1 MDADT
6 FMEAIKMLFSNRDR
20 GGGANQ
26 SQSES
31 QFQCRSKLDSSCK
44 CDCNGGALLRGNIR
58 KKKVSGAGCGRS
70 TGHLPPQLCLALCML
85 ICQLS
90 SAPQAIAM
98 SPHETAWP
106 PMRHYD
112 IWADNPGDSDRRPKE
127 AEQPLSDFQLQTEM
141 QEELNGEMEIAQGVL
156 PERITYQNETK
167 RRQGKVIHLFPVPV
181 DGDCLSDDGRRM
193 GNCLNAYECRQ
204 KDGQA
209 KGECAMGFG
218 VCCVFM
224 ANCNTTIS
232 NNITYIVSPGFP
244 SFMPTN
250 FSGCN
255 LRVKMMSDDISQVR
269 IDFHHFTL
277 GQPNRRTGVCE
288 GDAFSIGGGS
298 GGNFSVCGQNSGQHL
313 YYDVGSRATP
323 RQSTLYGS
331 LRPVNGSSN
340 NSSSNSTSGDRFVD
354 INLNLSNRMLPLRI
368 WEISVVQI
376 PFTQRAPAGC
386 LQYHTGGAGILQT
399 FNFGENGRHLAN
411 QNYRICVRQEAD
423 MCSIVYQPCDA
434 QSFRIG
440 GGGRMATRTGEA
452 AQGSGANMT
461 PLSAA
466 EQSDMAGVATAT
478 TTAAPTSS
486 TLMQMLANMA
496 NSTST
501 TLMAL
506 MSGNSSAASSASSSS
521 AAGSSTAAMS
531 TTASTT
537 TTPTPLRSSTTAA
550 TSSSS
555 SEAPASSPASDDVEG
570 SGGEEGEDADDDGG
584 FLFFRSPPTTE
595 EPGVSR
601 RPRPVGG
608 APSGGFDL
616 LGFLRNAFDLQLRRR
631 RREARQFFSTCTD
644 RITMPCIIEDF
655 IGTGLGPLPGCEPIH
670 CGSQFCSSGRW
681 PCRIESTV
689 TPFYIGVHFGN
700 GLGAGKA
707 NAEDNV
713 GACLRYS
720 QVQCM

>member
-1 MDADT
+1 MVVDMD
-6 FMEAIKMLFSNRDR
+6 MEAIKMLSPSRED
-20 GGGANQ
+20 ANQ
-26 SQSES
+26 SPS
-31 QFQCRSKLDSSCK
+31 QCNSKSKSNCLAIAVLRLSGNNYKSCW
-44 CDCNGGALLRGNIR
+44 R
-58 KKKVSGAGCGRS
+58 KKKVIGAGCGRS
-70 TGHLPPQLCLALCML
+70 TDNLLPSLAAALCML
-85 ICQLS
+85 IFQLS
-90 SAPQAIAM
+90 LAPPVQSL
-98 SPHETAWP
+98 SPANETAWP

-112 IWADNPGDSDRRPKE
+112 IWDDDNLDDSDNRQEEEPV
-127 AEQPLSDFQLQTEM
+127 ADFQLQTDM
-141 QEELNGEMEIAQGVL
+141 QEEMELDMGMEMEPHDS
-156 PERITYQNETK
+156 PERSFYPNDTFS
-167 RRQGKVIHLFPVPV
+167 RQGKVIHLFPVPV
-181 DGDCLSDDGRRM
+181 DGDCLSNDGRRL

-204 KDGQA
+204 KDGQS

-244 SFMPTN
+244 SFMPSN
-250 FSGCN
+250 FTGCS
-255 LRVKMMSDDISQVR
+255 LRVKMMSEDISQVR

-288 GDAFSIGGGS
+288 GDAFNIRGGP
-298 GGNFSVCGQNSGQHL
+298 GGIFSVCGQNSGQHL
-313 YYDVGSRATP
+313 YYDVGARATP

-331 LRPVNGSSN
+331 LRPVNGSST
-340 NSSSNSTSGDRFVD
+340 NSTSNSTGDRFID
-354 INLNLSNRMLPLRI
+354 ISLNLSNRFLPLRI

-376 PFTQRAPAGC
+376 PFSQRAPAGC
-386 LQYHTGGAGILQT
+386 LQYHTGTEGHIQT
-399 FNFGENGRHLAN
+399 FNYAENGRHLAN
-411 QNYRICVRQEAD
+411 QNYRICVRQELD
-423 MCSIVYQPCDA
+423 MCSIMYQPCDE

-440 GGGRMATRTGEA
+440 GGGGMATRTGESGGGSMA
-452 AQGSGANMT
+452 ALNPSSGAT
-461 PLSAA
+461 PGN
-466 EQSDMAGVATAT
+466 AGMSTS
-478 TTAAPTSS
+478 APTSS
-486 TLMQMLANMA
+486 TLMQMLADMA
-496 NSTST
+496 NSSSN

-506 MSGNSSAASSASSSS
+506 MSGNSSAAPASQNATSASG
-521 AAGSSTAAMS
+521 GSSTAAMS
-531 TTASTT
+531 TTTT
-537 TTPTPLRSSTTAA
+537 STTPTPLRSSTEASTQE
-550 TSSSS
+550 TT
-555 SEAPASSPASDDVEG
+555 SEAPASPPANDDVEG
-570 SGGEEGEDADDDGG
+570 SGGEDGEVGDDDDDGG

-608 APSGGFDL
+608 TPSGGFDL

-631 RREARQFFSTCTD
+631 RREARQFFSTCSD

-670 CGSQFCSSGRW
+670 CGSQFCSSGMW

-713 GACLRYS
+713 GACLRFS